1 VDATLASV
9 FPLPTEPRSVTSPSI
24 LFASAGFAAARAH
37 LHSALPDAPIQ
48 GIDPNDILENGAA
61 ADVLIPTMTRIDGA
75 LMDAVRGLRLI
86 IQFGSGLEG
95 VDVEAASARGI
106 AVANVPTA
114 GTGNAE
120 SVAEWSVMAAIAVLR
135 KLPLAFDEIRG
146 GASWGKPIGR
156 SLLGK
161 TAGLVG
167 MGGIGEALA
176 TRLPPF
182 GVRMIGVKRAP
193 DPALATRLGMDRIDT
208 MDGLPR
214 LLDEADIVFLCL
226 PVTPETRGL
235 IDRTALER
243 IGAEGVLINP
253 SRGGLVDEPALIE
266 ALVDGRIAGAGLDVF
281 ASEPVDAAS
290 PLLGLPNVVATP
302 HIAGVT
308 DASYDGIVAG
318 LVKNVRRLIA
328 GEPLLNCVN
337 ADRLSG

>member
-1 VDATLASV
+1 M
-9 FPLPTEPRSVTSPSI
+9 TSPSI

-37 LHSALPDAPIQ
+37 LGAALPDARIA
-48 GIDPNDILENGAA
+48 GIDATEIIAKGAE
-61 ADVLIPTMTRIDGA
+61 ADVLIPTMARVDGA
-75 LMDAVRGLRLI
+75 LMDAVSGLRLV
-86 IQFGSGLEG
+86 IQFGSGIEG
-95 VDVEAASARGI
+95 VDIEAASARGI

-120 SVAEWSVMAAIAVLR
+120 SVAEWSVMAAIAVMR
-135 KLPLAFDEIRG
+135 QLPVALDEIRG

-176 TRLPPF
+176 ARLAPF
-182 GVRMIGVKRAP
+182 GMRMIGVKRTP
-193 DPALATRLGMDRIDT
+193 DPALAARLGMDRIDT

-214 LLDEADIVFLCL
+214 LLEEADIVFLCL
-226 PVTPETRGL
+226 PVTPETSGM
-235 IDRTALER
+235 IDRAALER
-243 IGAEGVLINP
+243 IGPEGVLINP

-266 ALVDGRIAGAGLDVF
+266 ALQEGRIAGAGLDVF
-281 ASEPVDAAS
+281 AQEPLDAAS
-290 PLLGLPNVVATP
+290 PLLTLPTVVATP

-318 LVKNVRRLIA
+318 VVENVRRLTA
-328 GEPLLNCVN
+328 GEPLQNCFN
-337 ADRLSG
+337 ADRL